1 MTTEQLGRLER
12 LKALTMARLQE
23 VHLERGRLVTESYR
37 ATEGQ
42 PVILRRAKALAHFFR
57 HAPLDIREDELLVAD
72 RAWIRP
78 YPFNFPDISPKAVPR
93 SEDPQV
99 DRELQEI
106 WSYWQRDEVEAPTLT
121 TVIGHCVPGFRKL
134 LGLGFDGIAEEARQA
149 LSEASRRRGRSASP
163 AQAAFWEAAILLAEA
178 CGEWGRRYAAQ
189 ARTLAER
196 AGEPRRSELLAIA
209 EVCERV
215 PAQPARTFWE
225 ALQALWFG
233 ELLVEAEDPPNAHSP
248 GRLDQL
254 LWPYYERDLAAG
266 RLTREQAKEL
276 LACYWLKMWEPYD
289 VHDTVI
295 GGRRP
300 DGGDATNELSSLILE
315 VQSLCG
321 LHRQLSVR
329 YHRKMPA
336 SFLQQA
342 CDVVRE
348 GLGVPQWFNDDVLID
363 SLVAQ
368 GIPREEAHDYAII
381 GCIETTIPGCAD
393 PRAVEHWSNLP
404 KCLEYVLTNGECLI
418 CGERNGL
425 PTGELSGIRS
435 FEELWTRYT
444 WQVEAEVAA
453 AVEAVAAAER
463 RQIETYPMILLSL
476 LTDDCVRRGLDVTA
490 GGARYNSSMFCA
502 CGIPNVADS
511 LAALKRLVFEEGWIT
526 LAEIVAA
533 LRANFVGHERLRQ
546 RLLNGVPKYG
556 NDDDY
561 VDAIARDVAAHYA
574 EVCAAHRNPRG
585 GPIWPSYFTFTLCMS
600 MGRMVGASPDGRL
613 AGWPL
618 ANSLCA
624 AQGPPGQGPTSLV
637 KSAAKLEQYRCPA
650 GTALLLD
657 LPASLVARRN
667 GHDPLADLLRT
678 YFSLGGTHAEV
689 TLVDEK
695 QLRAAQ
701 AHPERYPHLIV
712 RVAGYSARFVTLSRE
727 VQEHIIARIR
737 TAQLTGA

>member
-1 MTTEQLGRLER
+1 MTAEQEERLRR
-12 LKALTMARLQE
+12 LKALAQARLQE
-23 VHLERGRLVTESYR
+23 VHLDRARLVTESYR

-42 PVILRRAKALAHFFR
+42 PVILRRAQALAHFFR
-57 HAPLDIREDELLVAD
+57 HAPAEIREDELLVAD

-93 SEDPQV
+93 SDDPAV

-106 WSYWQRDEVEAPTLT
+106 WSYWQRDEVVAPTLT
-121 TVIGHCVPGFRKL
+121 TVIGHCVPGFQKML
-134 LGLGFDGIAEEARQA
+134 ELGFDGIAEEARKA
-149 LSEASRRRGRSASP
+149 LATCP
-163 AQAAFWEAAILLAEA
+163 APAPSQVAFWQAAILLSEA
-178 CGEWGRRYAAQ
+178 CGEWGRRYAREARAQ
-189 ARTLAER
+189 AEKA
-196 AGEPRRSELLAIA
+196 AEPRRSELLAIA
-209 EVCERV
+209 EVCDRV
-215 PAQPARTFWE
+215 PAQPARTFRE

-254 LWPYYERDLAAG
+254 LWPYYERDRAAG
-266 RLTREQAKEL
+266 RLTREDAWEL

-300 DGGDATNELSSLILE
+300 DGQDATNELSYLILE
-315 VQSLCG
+315 VQSWCG

-329 YHRKMPA
+329 LHRETPEP
-336 SFLQQA
+336 FLRQA
-342 CDVVRE
+342 CEVVRE

-368 GIPREEAHDYAII
+368 GIPREEANDYAII
-381 GCIETTIPGCAD
+381 GCIETTLPGRAD

-404 KCLEYVLTNGECLI
+404 KCLEYALTNGECLT
-418 CGERNGL
+418 CGERNG
-425 PTGELSGIRS
+425 PQTGDLSEVHS
-435 FEELWTRYT
+435 FEDLWARYAQ
-444 WQVEAEVAA
+444 QVEYEVAA

-476 LTDDCVRRGLDVTA
+476 LTDDCVRRGLDVTE

-511 LAALKRLVFEEGWIT
+511 LAALKRLVFEEGWVT
-526 LAEIVAA
+526 LEEVVAA
-533 LRANFVGHERLRQ
+533 MRANFEGYERLRQ
-546 RLLNGVPKYG
+546 RLLNDVPKYG
-556 NDDDY
+556 SDDDY
-561 VDAIARDVAAHYA
+561 VDSLARDVAVHYA
-574 EVCAAHRNPRG
+574 EVCARHRNPRG
-585 GPIWPSYFTFTLCMS
+585 GPLWPSYFTFTLCLS
-600 MGRMVGASPDGRL
+600 MGQRVGASPDGRL

-624 AQGPPGQGPTSLV
+624 SQGPLSKGPSALV
-637 KSAAKLEQYRCPA
+637 KSAAKLEQHRCPA

-657 LPASLVARRN
+657 LHPSFIARRN
-667 GHDPLADLLRT
+667 GQDPLADLLRT
-678 YFSLGGTHAEV
+678 YFDLGGTHAEV

-695 QLRAAQ
+695 RLREAQ
-701 AHPERYPHLIV
+701 AHPERYPHLTV

-727 VQEHIIARIR
+727 AQDHLIARTR
-737 TAQLTGA
+737 TAQG